1 MQWSSGVW
9 APRINSWRVCEAGR
23 EVNRTGVAPA
33 ASNCGELRA
42 HQCGGSWRD
51 SGTARGVVEDGGL
64 EERPGGK
71 AKLLGC
77 LARVEV
83 RRGGRSTA
91 EQGLLRAKA
100 MTEVVGRV

>member
-9 APRINSWRVCEAGR
+9 APQIDSCRVYEAGR
-23 EVNRTGVAPA
+23 GVNKTGVAPV
-33 ASNCGELRA
+33 ASNCGEPRA
-42 HQCGGSWRD
+42 HLRGGSWRD
-51 SGTARGVVEDGGL
+51 SGAARGVVEDGGL

-83 RRGGRSTA
+83 QWGGRSTA
-91 EQGLLRAKA
+91 E
-100 MTEVVGRV
+100 

>member
-1 MQWSSGVW
+1 M
-9 APRINSWRVCEAGR
+9 
-23 EVNRTGVAPA
+23 APA

-64 EERPGGK
+64 EERPGSK

-83 RRGGRSTA
+83 QRGGRSAA
-91 EQGLLRAKA
+91 EHGSLRAKVMA
-100 MTEVVGRV
+100 EVVGRV